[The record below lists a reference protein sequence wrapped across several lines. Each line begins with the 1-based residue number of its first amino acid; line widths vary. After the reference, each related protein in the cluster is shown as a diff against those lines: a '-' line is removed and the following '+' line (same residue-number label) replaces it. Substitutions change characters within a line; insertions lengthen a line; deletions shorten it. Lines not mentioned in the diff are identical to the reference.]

1 MIRPSAPAERS
12 IMPHSAR
19 AMSEAIWSAAAGPSE
34 APAGTSP
41 GGDLET
47 GHVVPPRLGR
57 QQVNPKF
64 RAPSAS
70 GGDCPAVMT

>member
-19 AMSEAIWSAAAGPSE
+19 ARSDAIWSAAAGPFAAS
-34 APAGTSP
+34 AGTSP
-41 GGDLET
+41 DGDLET

-57 QQVNPKF
+57 QQVN
-64 RAPSAS
+64 R
-70 GGDCPAVMT
+70 